1 MPVTL
6 GMVGLGLAGSV
17 GKMVGRRKA
26 NQELETMLG
35 QIPAYKNRAGF
46 AQTLLNARMPGA
58 AAAERNVFQSGANTM
73 GRMQQ
78 SATSAS
84 DLMQAAAGVQSQ
96 QNQAISGINQ
106 AELADY
112 QRRYGNLVEAQD
124 ADYAAAQ
131 RDYATKAQL
140 RGAMQENRQNTWG
153 DISNMGFSLASFNA
167 AGGFGKEGLQNMFK
181 RKSSQALGLNQGS
194 GGIGLGDKGT
204 MPTIGGQQ
212 LPSNFLSK
220 GYGIQQPYSNI
231 PSNVLSAGGWAMPV
245 YQQQAGAAPQQG
257 YNYPANFLS
266 QGYGYQSP
274 YPWYSNQQ

>member
-6 GMVGLGLAGSV
+6 GMVGLGLAGSI
-17 GKMVGRRKA
+17 GKMAGRAKA
-26 NQELETMLG
+26 NKELERMLG

-58 AAAERNVFQSGANTM
+58 AAAERNIYQSGANTM
-73 GRMQQ
+73 GNIQK
-78 SATSAS
+78 SATSAA
-84 DLMQAAAGVQSQ
+84 DLIAAAGGVQAQ

-112 QRRYGNLVEAQD
+112 QRRYGNLIEAQN
-124 ADYAAAQ
+124 ADYEAAQ

-153 DISNMGFSLASFNA
+153 DIANAGFSLASFNA
-167 AGGFGKEGLQNMFK
+167 AGGFGKGGLQGMFK
-181 RKSSQALGLNQGS
+181 GKSSPAPTTTEGS

-204 MPTIGGQQ
+204 MPIIGGQQ
-212 LPSNFLSK
+212 LPSNFLNK

-245 YQQQAGAAPQQG
+245 YQQQAGAVPQQG

-274 YPWYSNQQ
+274 YSWYPNR